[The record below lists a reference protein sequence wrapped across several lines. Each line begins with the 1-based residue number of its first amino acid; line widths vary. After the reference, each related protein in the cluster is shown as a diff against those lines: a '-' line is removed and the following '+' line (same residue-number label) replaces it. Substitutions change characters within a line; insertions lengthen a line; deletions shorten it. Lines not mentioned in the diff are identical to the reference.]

1 MVLLPFISCPWR
13 SSSLLFI
20 LSLWIGFPQASSLY
34 SLLDSLHHCC
44 SFNFHFPQHKSQ
56 NYTFPNAQ
64 LLLNI
69 SCNLFYRY
77 LKSRMSNIKFTTF
90 PFQLILLHIFY
101 TSVNGTHCSSTGCK
115 MVFLLLIP
123 KNGTR
128 INSVYLLN
136 VSWIFL
142 IISNFTSCSG
152 TLYHSPLLKTTIYW
166 EFTLLYINP
175 RNYTFGRKKMT
186 SWFLFCSFFFCL
198 FARQKS
204 LLIWFSSQN
213 TTALLLTSIC
223 KYLETFINN

>member
-128 INSVYLLN
+128 INSVYLL
-136 VSWIFL
+136 V
-142 IISNFTSCSG
+142 
-152 TLYHSPLLKTTIYW
+152 
-166 EFTLLYINP
+166 LYITPHCLKPLFIENSL
-175 RNYTFGRKKMT
+175 YFILTLEIILLGGRKWPVDFF
-186 SWFLFCSFFFCL
+186 SVHSFSAYL
-198 FARQKS
+198 QGKS
-204 LLIWFSSQN
+204 H
-213 TTALLLTSIC
+213 C
-223 KYLETFINN
+223 